1 MLGLSLLLLGCLSPG
16 AAVEAPAVTVAEE
29 ALPTLGFAAIE
40 LADRS
45 RATILVRLDD
55 PRRDP
60 ALRYA
65 PGLVVL
71 NAEGLWR
78 PSRRAEPA
86 PETIPW
92 TNLLNNTSA
101 SAPATRLTDSRD
113 GPGDGFHLFSRD
125 DKLLLHLPHMGS
137 PIPIAHG
144 VSRVFAVGLFNDGEL
159 SDDTLDL
166 LDAEFRSVD
175 AVPSSPLNADI
186 DGDLNE
192 WSHQRAVAISSP
204 GHVVTQPEVWDGP
217 RDASLSVAARRWR
230 GEVLLA
236 VRVRDDQLLPG
247 DHVTIE
253 LGPGVKVHLDLG
265 QEHACP
271 ADLRCVEDATA
282 LFGRAF
288 ELALP
293 APRGAQSGPGDQ
305 LGLPLVIRYADR
317 DANEPLV
324 ELASAPSLQALTLAL
339 SLSPSG
345 PS

>member
-1 MLGLSLLLLGCLSPG
+1 MLGLILALLGCVSPDD
-16 AAVEAPAVTVAEE
+16 AVEAPTVTVAQD
-29 ALPTLGFAAIE
+29 ALPTMGFAAIE
-40 LADRS
+40 LADHS

-60 ALRYA
+60 VLRYS

-78 PSRRAEPA
+78 PSRRGDST

-92 TNLLNNTSA
+92 MNLNDDRVGPS
-101 SAPATRLTDSRD
+101 PVMRVTDSRD
-113 GPGDGFHLFSRD
+113 GPGDGFRLFTHD
-125 DKLLLHLPHMGS
+125 DKVLLHLPYMGS

-144 VSRVFAVGLFNDGEL
+144 VARVFAVGLFNDAEL
-159 SDDTLDL
+159 SDDTLDA

-175 AVPSSPLNADI
+175 AIGSSPLNADI

-204 GHVVTQPEVWDGP
+204 GHVVTQPEVWGGP

-236 VRVRDDQLLPG
+236 VRVRDDQLMPG

-253 LGPGVKVHLDLG
+253 LIPGVKVHLDLG
-265 QEHACP
+265 QEDACP
-271 ADLRCVEDATA
+271 AVFRCVEDDTA

-293 APRGAQSGPGDQ
+293 APRGKQTSPGEQ
-305 LGLPLVIRYADR
+305 LGLPLVVRYADR
-317 DANEPLV
+317 DADEPLV

-339 SLSPSG
+339 SLSPAG

>member
-1 MLGLSLLLLGCLSPG
+1 MLGLSLLLLGCMSPDTD
-16 AAVEAPAVTVAEE
+16 AEPLAPTVAED

-40 LADRS
+40 LTDSS

-60 ALRYA
+60 VLRYA
-65 PGLVVL
+65 PGLVVI
-71 NAEGLWR
+71 NPEGLWR
-78 PSRRAEPA
+78 PIRRGEPA
-86 PETIPW
+86 PEALPW
-92 TNLLNNTSA
+92 LNLTTEAEGPS
-101 SAPATRLTDSRD
+101 PAMRPRDERD
-113 GPGDGFHLFSRD
+113 GPGDGFSLFRHD
-125 DKLLLHLPHMGS
+125 DKVLLHLPYMGS

-144 VSRVFAVGLFNDGEL
+144 VARVFAVGLFNEAEL
-159 SDDTLDL
+159 TPDTLDL
-166 LDAEFRSVD
+166 LDAEFHSVD
-175 AVPSSPLNADI
+175 AIPSSPLNADL
-186 DGDLNE
+186 DGDLGE
-192 WSHQRAVAISSP
+192 WSHQRAVAVSSP
-204 GHVVTQPEVWDGP
+204 GHVVTQAAVWGGP

-236 VRVRDDQLLPG
+236 LRVRDDELMPG

-253 LGPGVKVHLDLG
+253 LGAGVKVHLDLNA
-265 QEHACP
+265 EDACP
-271 ADLRCVEDATA
+271 AMFRCVEDDTA

-293 APRGAQSGPGDQ
+293 APLGHQRGPADS
-305 LGLPLVIRYADR
+305 LGLPLVVRYADR

-339 SLSPSG
+339 SLSPSD

>member
-1 MLGLSLLLLGCLSPG
+1 VLGLSLLLLGCLSPDD
-16 AAVEAPAVTVAEE
+16 AVEAPALTVAEE

-40 LADRS
+40 LADHS

-60 ALRYA
+60 VLRYA
-65 PGLVVL
+65 PGLAVL

-78 PSRRAEPA
+78 PSRRGDPA
-86 PETIPW
+86 PETLSW
-92 TNLLNNTSA
+92 SNVQTGAVA
-101 SAPATRLTDSRD
+101 SAPTTRLTDARE
-113 GPGDGFHLFSRD
+113 GPGDGFRLFSRD

-144 VSRVFAVGLFNDGEL
+144 VARVFAVGLFNEGEL
-159 SDDTLDL
+159 DDDTLDL
-166 LDAEFRSVD
+166 LDTEFRSVD
-175 AVPSSPLNADI
+175 AIGASPLNADI
-186 DGDLNE
+186 DGDLSE
-192 WSHQRAVAISSP
+192 WSHQRAVAISDV
-204 GHVVTQPEVWDGP
+204 GHVVTQPDLWGGP

-236 VRVRDDQLLPG
+236 VRVRDDQLMPG

-253 LGPGVKVHLDLG
+253 LGPGLKVHLDLG
-265 QEHACP
+265 QEDACP
-271 ADLRCVEDATA
+271 ALSRCVEDDSA

-293 APRGAQSGPGDQ
+293 APGRHPSGPADQ

-339 SLSPSG
+339 SLSPSD